1 MIKDYIVNVN
11 FDNSRL
17 DKWFKKN
24 VSDVPQ
30 SLIEKSIR
38 KGRIK
43 VNNKKR
49 KSSYKLKTNDKV
61 TIFNINFSQKKILK
75 IKKNINLQ
83 KKNYLFLLV

>member
-61 TIFNINFSQKKILK
+61 TIFHKKKILK

>member
-61 TIFNINFSQKKILK
+61 TIFNINFSQKKK
-75 IKKNINLQ
+75 S
-83 KKNYLFLLV
+83 